1 VIERQGA
8 REAMELVIFYLLG
21 GASVVGALLMVTR
34 KNPLAGALAL
44 VVSMAALAG
53 LFAMLH
59 AEFVFILQIL
69 LYAGAIMVLIIFTI
83 MLLNLSPQEL
93 KERPV
98 GRLKG
103 LFIAAA
109 TVVGFIGFLRVL
121 LELPEGVQFVS
132 PTFGN
137 IEEVGALMLT
147 SYLFPFEV
155 ISVLLLVAIV
165 GVVILAKKVI

>member
-1 VIERQGA
+1 
-8 REAMELVIFYLLG
+8 MELVVFYILAGL
-21 GASVVGALLMVTR
+21 SVLGALLMVTR
-34 KNPLAGALAL
+34 KSPLAGALAL

-83 MLLNLSPQEL
+83 MLLNLSPKEL
-93 KERPV
+93 KERPL
-98 GRLKG
+98 GRVKG
-103 LFIAAA
+103 VIILAA
-109 TVVGFIGFLRVL
+109 TVAGFLGFVRVL
-121 LELPEGVQFVS
+121 LLLPEGVPFVA

-137 IEEVGALMLT
+137 IEQVGALMLT
-147 SYLFPFEV
+147 SYMFPFEV

-165 GVVILAKKVI
+165 GVVILAKKSI

>member
-1 VIERQGA
+1 MIERQGELA
-8 REAMELVIFYLLG
+8 AMELVIFYLLG
-21 GASVVGALLMVTR
+21 GVSVVGALLMVTR
-34 KNPLAGALAL
+34 KSPLAGALAL

-93 KERPV
+93 RERPV

-103 LFIAAA
+103 LFIIAA

-121 LELPEGVQFVS
+121 VALPEGVQFVS
-132 PTFGN
+132 PTFGD

-147 SYLFPFEV
+147 SYLLPFEV
-155 ISVLLLVAIV
+155 ISILLLVAIV

>member
-1 VIERQGA
+1 
-8 REAMELVIFYLLG
+8 MELVVFYTL
-21 GASVVGALLMVTR
+21 AAVAVSGALLMVTR

-44 VVSMAALAG
+44 VVSMAALAA

-59 AEFVFILQIL
+59 AEFVFLLQVL

-98 GRLKG
+98 GKLKG
-103 LFIAAA
+103 LVIVAA
-109 TVVGFIGFLRVL
+109 TIVGFLGFIRVL
-121 LELPEGVQFVS
+121 FELPEGVRFVS
-132 PTFGN
+132 PTFGD

>member
-1 VIERQGA
+1 V
-8 REAMELVIFYLLG
+8 ELVVFYTLAGL
-21 GASVVGALLMVTR
+21 SVAGALFMVTR

-44 VVSMAALAG
+44 VVTMAALSG

-93 KERPV
+93 KERPI

-103 LFIAAA
+103 FIIFAA
-109 TVVGFIGFLRVL
+109 TAIGFIGFLRVL
-121 LELPEGVQFVS
+121 LEIPAGVQFVS
-132 PTFGN
+132 PTFGDL
-137 IEEVGALMLT
+137 EEVGALMFS

-165 GVVILAKKVI
+165 GVVVLAKKII